1 MIKQIMPL
9 SLIVALRFFGLF
21 IVLPVLSIYALQMKG
36 ATAFLAGLVVGG
48 YALTQALFQIP
59 FGLMSDKIGRKKT
72 LLIGLLIFI
81 AGSVIA
87 AMSDNIYMLLLGR
100 FLQGA
105 GAIGSVVS
113 AMIADLVKEEERAH
127 AMAIMGGTIALSFAA
142 AMIIAPIVGGHWG
155 IDKLFWLT
163 AILSVMAIGILFTA
177 VPQPPKIVHSYA
189 EEESKMLD
197 VFKDKSLTRMYITF
211 LFHSSIM
218 TMAFF
223 IIPLVMTQSISEG
236 GFGWEKAELWKVYLP
251 AMVFGLIAMGPAA
264 VFGEKYGKGRQVFM
278 VSVAVILLGFLAMGF
293 ATQPW
298 LFIVG
303 VVLFFIGFNMFEPL
317 LQSFVSKFAKVHQ
330 KGAAL
335 GVANTFAYVGIF
347 LGGLLA
353 GYLMQH
359 FGRETLA
366 IFVAILAAVWFV
378 WVATMPNPNNR
389 GNVYLP
395 LDIFDRNKVAALTDH
410 PAIVES
416 YVNETEN
423 IAVVK
428 YEKDMLDEDEVR
440 GMLLDE
446 ADKKEN

>member
-1 MIKQIMPL
+1 MFKQILPL
-9 SLIVALRFFGLF
+9 SSIVALRFFGLF
-21 IVLPVLSIYALQMKG
+21 IVLPVLSVYALDMEG
-36 ATAFLAGLVVGG
+36 STTFLAGLVVGG
-48 YALTQALFQIP
+48 YALTQALFQVP

-72 LLIGLLIFI
+72 LLFGLLIFI

-87 AMSDNIYMLLLGR
+87 AMSDNIYMLLFGR

-113 AMIADLVKEEERAH
+113 AMIADLVKEEQRAH
-127 AMAIMGGTIALSFAA
+127 AMAIMGGTIAISFAL
-142 AMIIAPIVGGHWG
+142 AMIVAPIVGGHWG

-189 EEESKMLD
+189 EEESKMIE

-223 IIPLVMTQSISEG
+223 IIPLVMTQSLSDG
-236 GFGWEKAELWKVYLP
+236 GFGWAKTELWKVYLP
-251 AMVFGLIAMGPAA
+251 AMIFGLLAMGPAA
-264 VFGEKYGKGRQVFM
+264 VFGEKYGKGREVFI
-278 VSVAVILLGFLAMGF
+278 VSIISILLGFIAMGF
-293 ATQPW
+293 SDTPW
-298 LFIVG
+298 VFIVG

-335 GVANTFAYVGIF
+335 GVANTFAYTGIF
-347 LGGLLA
+347 FGGLTA
-353 GYLMQH
+353 GYLMEH
-359 FGRETLA
+359 YDREVLA
-366 IFVAILAAVWFV
+366 MVVVGLSVLWLI

-389 GNVYLP
+389 GNVYLS
-395 LDIFDRNKVAALTDH
+395 LDIFDRDRVSTLTDH
-410 PAIVES
+410 EAIVES
-416 YVNETEN
+416 YVNETEH

-428 YEKDMLDEDEVR
+428 YEKDMIDEDEIR
-440 GMLLDE
+440 GMLL
-446 ADKKEN
+446 K

>member
-1 MIKQIMPL
+1 ME
-9 SLIVALRFFGLF
+9 
-21 IVLPVLSIYALQMKG
+21 G
-36 ATAFLAGLVVGG
+36 ATPFLAGLVVGG
-48 YALTQALFQIP
+48 YALTQAAFQVP
-59 FGLMSDKIGRKKT
+59 FGLMSDKVGRKKT
-72 LLIGLLIFI
+72 LLFGLLIFI

-87 AMSDNIYMLLLGR
+87 ALSDNIYMLLIGR

-113 AMIADLVKEEERAH
+113 AMIADLVKEEQRAH

-163 AILSVMAIGILFTA
+163 AILSIMAIGILFTA

-189 EEESKMLD
+189 EEESKMMD

-223 IIPLVMTQSISEG
+223 IIPLVMTQSLEDG
-236 GFGWEKAELWKVYLP
+236 GFGWTKAELWKVYLP
-251 AMVFGLIAMGPAA
+251 AMVFGLLSMGPAA
-264 VFGEKYGKGRQVFM
+264 VFGEKYGKGREVFM
-278 VSVAVILLGFLAMGF
+278 ISVAIIFFGFIAMGF
-293 ATQPW
+293 ATVPW
-298 LFIVG
+298 VFIMG
-303 VVLFFIGFNMFEPL
+303 VVFFFIGFNMFEPL
-317 LQSFVSKFAKVHQ
+317 LQSFVAKFAKVHQ

-359 FGRETLA
+359 FGRGTLA
-366 IFVAILAAVWFV
+366 VVVALISVAWFI

-395 LDIFDRNKVAALTDH
+395 LDIFDRKKVTALTDH
-410 PAIVES
+410 KAIVES

-428 YEKDMLDEDEVR
+428 YEKDLIDEDEVR
-440 GMLLDE
+440 GMLS
-446 ADKKEN
+446 

>member
-1 MIKQIMPL
+1 MFKQVFPL
-9 SLIVALRFFGLF
+9 SSIVALRFFGLF
-21 IVLPVLSIYALQMKG
+21 IVLPVLSVYALEMEG
-36 ATAFLAGLVVGG
+36 ATAFLAGVVVGG

-59 FGLMSDKIGRKKT
+59 FGLMSDKLGRKKT
-72 LLIGLLIFI
+72 LFFGLIIFI
-81 AGSVIA
+81 AGSVICA
-87 AMSDNIYMLLLGR
+87 LSDDIYTLMLGR

-113 AMIADLVKEEERAH
+113 AMIADLVKEEQRAH

-142 AMIIAPIVGGHWG
+142 AMIIAPIVGGNWG

-163 AILSVMAIGILFTA
+163 AILSVIAIGILFTA
-177 VPQPPKIVHSYA
+177 VPQPPKIVHSYE

-223 IIPLVMTQSISEG
+223 IIPLVMTQSLNEG
-236 GFGWEKAELWKVYLP
+236 GFGWEKSELWKVYLP
-251 AMVFGLIAMGPAA
+251 AMIFGLLAMGPAA

-278 VSVAVILLGFLAMGF
+278 VSVATIFFGFIAMGY
-293 ATQPW
+293 ATVPW

-353 GYLMQH
+353 GYVIDH
-359 FGRETLA
+359 YDRAALA
-366 IFVAILAAVWFV
+366 LIVAILSAMWFV
-378 WVATMPNPNNR
+378 WVMTMPNPNNR

-395 LDIFDRNKVAALTDH
+395 LDIFDREKVAALTKH
-410 PAIVES
+410 EAIVES
-416 YVNETEN
+416 YINETEN

-428 YEKDMLDEDEVR
+428 YEKDLIDEDEVR
-440 GMLLDE
+440 GLLS
-446 ADKKEN
+446 

>member
-1 MIKQIMPL
+1 MPL

-21 IVLPVLSIYALQMKG
+21 IVLPVLSIYALDMEG
-36 ATAFLAGLVVGG
+36 ATPVLAGLVVGG
-48 YALTQALFQIP
+48 YALTQATFQIP

-72 LLIGLLIFI
+72 LLFGLLIFI

-87 AMSDNIYMLLLGR
+87 AMSDNIYMLLAGR

-113 AMIADLVKEEERAH
+113 AMIADLVKEEQRAH
-127 AMAIMGGTIALSFAA
+127 AMAIMGGTIAISFAA
-142 AMIIAPIVGGHWG
+142 AMIIAPIVGGNWG
-155 IDKLFWLT
+155 VDKLFWLT
-163 AILSVMAIGILFTA
+163 AILSMMAITILFTA

-189 EEESKMLD
+189 EEESKMMD

-223 IIPLVMTQSISEG
+223 IIPMVMTQSLDDG
-236 GFGWEKAELWKVYLP
+236 GFGWAKAELWKVYLP
-251 AMVFGLIAMGPAA
+251 AMVFGLLAMGPAA
-264 VFGEKYGKGRQVFM
+264 VFGEKYGKGREVFM
-278 VSVAVILLGFLAMGF
+278 ISVAVIFLGFIAMGF
-293 ATQPW
+293 ATTPW
-298 LFIVG
+298 VFILG
-303 VVLFFIGFNMFEPL
+303 VVFFFIGFNMFEPL
-317 LQSFVSKFAKVHQ
+317 LQSFVAKFAKVHQ

-347 LGGLLA
+347 FGGLLA
-353 GYLMQH
+353 GWLMQH
-359 FGRETLA
+359 YDRATLA
-366 IFVAILAAVWFV
+366 IVVAILSIAWFI

-395 LDIFDRNKVAALTDH
+395 LDIFDRNKVAALTEH
-410 PAIVES
+410 EAIVES

-428 YEKDMLDEDEVR
+428 YEKDMIDEDEVR
-440 GMLLDE
+440 GMLLD
-446 ADKKEN
+446 

>member
-9 SLIVALRFFGLF
+9 SLIVGLRFFGLF
-21 IVLPVLSIYALQMKG
+21 IVLPVLSIYALDMEG
-36 ATAFLAGLVVGG
+36 ATPFLAGLVVGG
-48 YALTQALFQIP
+48 YALTQAAFQVP
-59 FGLMSDKIGRKKT
+59 FGLASDKLGRKKT
-72 LLIGLLIFI
+72 LLFGLIIFI
-81 AGSVIA
+81 IGSVIA
-87 AMSDNIYMLLLGR
+87 AVSENIYMLLIGR

-113 AMIADLVKEEERAH
+113 AMVADLVREEQRAH

-142 AMIIAPIVGGHWG
+142 AMIIAPVVGGHWG

-177 VPQPPKIVHSYA
+177 VPQPPTIVHSYE
-189 EEESKMLD
+189 EEESKMLE
-197 VFKDKSLTRMYITF
+197 VFKDRSLTRMYITF

-223 IIPLVMTQSISEG
+223 IIPVVMTHGLTEG
-236 GFGWEKAELWKVYLP
+236 GFGWEKSELWKVYFP
-251 AMVFGLIAMGPAA
+251 AMLFGFFAMAPAA
-264 VFGEKYGKGRQVFM
+264 IFGEKYGKGKQVFM
-278 VSVAVILLGFLAMGF
+278 ISVSVIFLGFLAMGF
-293 ATQPW
+293 ASAAW
-298 LFIVG
+298 VFVVG

-317 LQSFVSKFAKVHQ
+317 LQSFVAKFAKVHQ

-353 GYLMQH
+353 GWLMQH
-359 FGRETLA
+359 YDRATLA
-366 IFVAILAAVWFV
+366 IVVAIISIVWFI

-395 LDIFDRNKVAALTDH
+395 LDIFDRERVASLKSH
-410 PAIVES
+410 EAIVES

-428 YEKDMLDEDEVR
+428 YEKDLIDEDEIR
-440 GMLLDE
+440 GMLS
-446 ADKKEN
+446 

>member
-21 IVLPVLSIYALQMKG
+21 IVLPVLSIYALEMKG
-36 ATAFLAGLVVGG
+36 ATPFLAGLVVGG
-48 YALTQALFQIP
+48 YALTQAAFQIP
-59 FGLMSDKIGRKKT
+59 FGLMSDKLGRKKT
-72 LLIGLLIFI
+72 LLLGLLIFI

-87 AMSDNIYMLLLGR
+87 AMSDNIYMLLIGR

-155 IDKLFWLT
+155 VDKLFWLT

-223 IIPLVMTQSISEG
+223 IIPLVMTQGVNEG

-278 VSVAVILLGFLAMGF
+278 VSVAVIFFGFIAMGF
-293 ATQPW
+293 ATTPW
-298 LFIVG
+298 VFILG

-359 FGRETLA
+359 FGRGTLA
-366 IFVAILAAVWFV
+366 LFVAVLSAVWFI

-395 LDIFDRNKVAALTDH
+395 LDIFDREKVAALTEH

-428 YEKDMLDEDEVR
+428 YEKDMIDEDEVR
-440 GMLLDE
+440 GMLLD
-446 ADKKEN
+446 

>member
-21 IVLPVLSIYALQMKG
+21 IVLPVLSIYALEMDG
-36 ATAFLAGLVVGG
+36 ATPFLAGLVVGG
-48 YALTQALFQIP
+48 YALTQAGFQIP

-72 LLIGLLIFI
+72 LLFGLLIFI
-81 AGSVIA
+81 AGSVMA
-87 AMSDNIYMLLLGR
+87 AMSDNIYMLLIGR

-142 AMIIAPIVGGHWG
+142 AMIIAPIVGGYWG

-177 VPQPPKIVHSYA
+177 VPQPPKIVHSYS

-197 VFKDKSLTRMYITF
+197 VFKDRSLTRMYITF

-223 IIPLVMTQSISEG
+223 IIPLVMTQSLDEG
-236 GFGWEKAELWKVYLP
+236 GFAWAKSELWKVYLP
-251 AMVFGLIAMGPAA
+251 AMIFGLISMGPAA
-264 VFGEKYGKGRQVFM
+264 VFGEKYGKGREVFM
-278 VSVAVILLGFLAMGF
+278 ISVAIIFLGFLAMGF
-293 ATQPW
+293 ATTPW
-298 LFIVG
+298 VFIIG
-303 VVLFFIGFNMFEPL
+303 VVCFFIGFNMFEPL
-317 LQSFVSKFAKVHQ
+317 LQSFVAKFAKVHQ

-359 FGRETLA
+359 FGRGTLA
-366 IFVAILAAVWFV
+366 IVVAVISIAWFT

-395 LDIFDRNKVAALTDH
+395 LDIFDREKVAALTKH
-410 PAIVES
+410 EAIVES

-428 YEKDMLDEDEVR
+428 YEKNLIDEDEVR
-440 GMLLDE
+440 GLLS
-446 ADKKEN
+446 

>member
-1 MIKQIMPL
+1 MPL

-21 IVLPVLSIYALQMKG
+21 IVLPVLSIYALEMKG
-36 ATAFLAGLVVGG
+36 ATPFLAGLVVGG
-48 YALTQALFQIP
+48 YALTQAGFQIP

-113 AMIADLVKEEERAH
+113 AMIADLVKEEERAQ

-163 AILSVMAIGILFTA
+163 AILSIIAIGILFTA

-197 VFKDKSLTRMYITF
+197 VFKDKALTRMYITF

-223 IIPLVMTQSISEG
+223 IIPLVMTQAVNEG

-251 AMVFGLIAMGPAA
+251 AMIFGLVAMGPAA

-278 VSVAVILLGFLAMGF
+278 VSVTVILLGFLAMGF
-293 ATQPW
+293 ASDPW
-298 LFIVG
+298 IFIVG

-347 LGGLLA
+347 LGGLMA
-353 GYLMQH
+353 GWLMQH
-359 FGRETLA
+359 YGRETLA
-366 IFVAILAAVWFV
+366 LFVAVLSAVWFF
-378 WVATMPNPNNR
+378 WVATMPSPNNR

-395 LDIFDRNKVAALTDH
+395 LDIFDRQKVAALTEH

-428 YEKDMLDEDEVR
+428 YEKEMIDEDEIR
-440 GMLLDE
+440 GMLLD
-446 ADKKEN
+446 